1 MCFLRKYKRLLT
13 ILASMFVFASYFIIT
28 DPDSNILQEMTY
40 GVQIVLILGIFA
52 LAMPIIA
59 FMEIHTDV
67 YTDELVGDQTNVR
80 NKAMEQSSGAGL
92 ILLSKAITLLS
103 YSIIIAA
110 IIISVKDII

>member
-1 MCFLRKYKRLLT
+1 MNFLSKHKKLFT
-13 ILASMFVFASYFIIT
+13 ILASILIFVGYFVIT
-28 DPDSNILQEMTY
+28 DPDAQVLKDMSFGIQL
-40 GVQIVLILGIFA
+40 VLILGIFA

-59 FMEIHTDV
+59 FMEIHTDI
-67 YTDELVGDQTNVR
+67 YTDELVGDENTVR
-80 NKAMEQSSGAGL
+80 TKAMEQSSGAGL

>member
-1 MCFLRKYKRLLT
+1 VKRLIT
-13 ILASMFVFASYFIIT
+13 ILASILVFISYFIVT
-28 DPDSNILQEMTY
+28 DPDTKILSEMSF
-40 GVQIVLILGIFA
+40 GIQIVLILGIFA

-59 FMEIHTDV
+59 FMEIHTDI
-67 YTDELVGDQTNVR
+67 YTDKLVGDEEKVR
-80 NKAMEQSSGAGL
+80 DRALEHSSGAGL